1 MARWDGTLYQFWRS
15 SNVSSRL
22 DYRQVP
28 IVWGDKVSSNYS
40 NNVKVLVS
48 SSSPYIFLFDRDNQ
62 TFTVYESSPTK
73 VNDNYKTSFKH
84 YYMFRFK
91 FDLSTTNTRVVDVA
105 VPESTNDRPELYIL
119 TTDGLNKINLYEFID
134 SLKAQKSL
142 KEVTEQ

>member
-1 MARWDGTLYQFWRS
+1 M
-15 SNVSSRL
+15 
-22 DYRQVP
+22 
-28 IVWGDKVSSNYS
+28 
-40 NNVKVLVS
+40 KVLVS

-73 VNDNYKTSFKH
+73 VNDNYKTSFKL

-91 FDLSTTNTRVVDVA
+91 FDLSATNTRVVDVA
-105 VPESTNDRPELYIL
+105 VPESTNDRPELYVL